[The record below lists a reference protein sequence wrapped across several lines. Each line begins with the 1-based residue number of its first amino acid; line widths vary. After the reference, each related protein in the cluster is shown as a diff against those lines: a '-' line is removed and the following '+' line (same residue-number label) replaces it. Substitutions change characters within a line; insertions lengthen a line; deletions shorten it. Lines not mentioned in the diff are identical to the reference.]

1 MKIQRLYKP
10 YNPHANFLLSPV
22 MNDWLPK
29 NHMIWFLIDLLS
41 EMDLSAFERPLISRR
56 GQPAYPPRLLLTL
69 LLYGYCTGCT
79 SSRKIECKTYED
91 VAFRIAAG
99 NQHPDHD
106 TLCRFRKRN
115 LKAFQS
121 LFTQVL
127 QTACTMQL
135 VSLGTVSL
143 DGTKIKANAS
153 KHKAMSYQR
162 MQTKEQQLEETV
174 RDLLKEAE
182 QTDQEET
189 KRYGKGSNLHTL
201 PEELA
206 YQQKRLE
213 TIRQA
218 RQALEQEALQ
228 EALATTKEQTLHREN
243 ANNEEEKEHEDGN
256 TNAPNKKT
264 QKGSPNNSS
273 EESILTNSPSHPVE
287 QESTEENESIES
299 SSEENTDTQKQ
310 SKEPFHQQ
318 QEEKDEDHNNKTKQD
333 HQDQQD
339 KQESHGKV
347 VESNPSPI
355 VPSPTKQRNFTDPD
369 SRILRDSSH
378 KTFLQGYNTQALVE
392 ESHQIIVATHVTQ
405 EANDKKQV
413 IPMIEEL
420 QKQLHQRPTHLL
432 ADAGYCS
439 EDNLH
444 YLHTQ
449 GIDAYV
455 ATGRMSHNESSSL
468 SMTNTKEKEKEK
480 EETKTPSNQK
490 TKNKNPT
497 KKAKPTPYVQAMKQ
511 KLQTPEGKKT
521 YSRRKGM
528 VEPIFSWIKSIKRM
542 DQFRLRG
549 LEAVQGEW
557 GLIALSHNV
566 DRMYRAGKAKLSQ
579 APWKEQFQMG

>member
-1 MKIQRLYKP
+1 MKIQRLYKS
-10 YNPHANFLLSPV
+10 YNPHTSYLLPPV

-41 EMDLSAFERPLISRR
+41 EMDLTAFERPLLSQR

-99 NQHPDHD
+99 DQHPDHD

-115 LKAFQS
+115 LKAFQQ
-121 LFTQVL
+121 LFTQIL
-127 QTACTMQL
+127 RLAQEMQL

-162 MQTKEQQLEETV
+162 MQTKEEELQETV

-182 QTDQEET
+182 NTDQEET

-218 RQALEQEALQ
+218 KQALEQEALQ
-228 EALATTKEQTLHREN
+228 ESLATTKDQPLHK
-243 ANNEEEKEHEDGN
+243 EKVKQE
-256 TNAPNKKT
+256 T
-264 QKGSPNNSS
+264 QIESMDHSS
-273 EESILTNSPSHPVE
+273 EETTDKQNQNEEHPHQQTEKEPDQQE
-287 QESTEENESIES
+287 QE
-299 SSEENTDTQKQ
+299 DT
-310 SKEPFHQQ
+310 KEDP
-318 QEEKDEDHNNKTKQD
+318 
-333 HQDQQD
+333 
-339 KQESHGKV
+339 QESHGKV
-347 VESNPSPI
+347 VESNPSPS
-355 VPSPTKQRNFTDPD
+355 VPSPKKQRNFTDPD

-378 KTFLQGYNTQALVE
+378 KTFVQGYNAQIVVE
-392 ESHQIIVATHVTQ
+392 EKHQLIVATHVTQ
-405 EANDKKQV
+405 QANDKKQV
-413 IPMIEEL
+413 IPMMEEL
-420 QKQLHQRPTHLL
+420 QNQLHQSPTHFL

-444 YLHTQ
+444 YLQTQ

-455 ATGRMSHNESSSL
+455 ATGRMSHNEIQSASMNASTTTMSSKKR
-468 SMTNTKEKEKEK
+468 TKPRNNTA
-480 EETKTPSNQK
+480 
-490 TKNKNPT
+490 NK
-497 KKAKPTPYVQAMKQ
+497 KGKPTPYVQAMKQ

-528 VEPIFSWIKSIKRM
+528 VESVFGWIKSIKRI

-557 GLIALSHNV
+557 SLIALTHNL
-566 DRMYRAGKAKLSQ
+566 DRLYRAGKTKLSQ
-579 APWKEQFQMG
+579 ASWKEQFQMG

>member
-10 YNPHANFLLSPV
+10 YNPHASFLLSPV

-41 EMDLSAFERPLISRR
+41 EMDLSAFERPILSRR

-99 NQHPDHD
+99 NEHPDHD

-127 QTACTMQL
+127 QTACAMQL

-162 MQTKEQQLEETV
+162 MQTKEEELQETV
-174 RDLLKEAE
+174 RHLLKEAE

-228 EALATTKEQTLHREN
+228 ESLATTKEQNLHKE
-243 ANNEEEKEHEDGN
+243 NEEGDDSDKNE
-256 TNAPNKKT
+256 PNKET

-273 EESILTNSPSHPVE
+273 EKSILTNPPSNPVE
-287 QESTEENESIES
+287 QESTKENESIES
-299 SSEENTDTQKQ
+299 SSEENTETQKQ
-310 SKEPFHQQ
+310 NEEPFHHQ
-318 QEEKDEDHNNKTKQD
+318 QEEEDHNNKTKQD
-333 HQDQQD
+333 HQEQQD
-339 KQESHGKV
+339 NQESHCKAVQTNLQSNSLPV
-347 VESNPSPI
+347 VPP
-355 VPSPTKQRNFTDPD
+355 PTKQRNFTDPD

-378 KTFLQGYNTQALVE
+378 KTFVQGYNAQILVE
-392 ESHQIIVATHVTQ
+392 ESHQMIVANNVTQ
-405 EANDKKQV
+405 QANDKKQV
-413 IPMIEEL
+413 IPMMEEL
-420 QKQLHQRPTHLL
+420 QNQLHQRPTLFL

-444 YLHTQ
+444 YLQTQ

-455 ATGRMSHNESSSL
+455 ATGRIPHNESSSL
-468 SMTNTKEKEKEK
+468 SMTNTNQ
-480 EETKTPSNQK
+480 TKPKSKQK
-490 TKNKNPT
+490 TRNTHHNKKT
-497 KKAKPTPYVQAMKQ
+497 KPTPHVQAMKQ
-511 KLQTPEGKKT
+511 KLQTPEGKRT
-521 YSRRKGM
+521 YGRRKGM
-528 VEPIFSWIKSIKRM
+528 VEPVFGWIKSIKRI

-557 GLIALSHNV
+557 SLIALSHNV
-566 DRMYRAGKAKLSQ
+566 DRMYRVGKALLSQ
-579 APWKEQFQMG
+579 SSWKEQFQMG

>member
-1 MKIQRLYKP
+1 MKIQRLYKS
-10 YNPHANFLLSPV
+10 YNPHTSYLLPPV

-41 EMDLSAFERPLISRR
+41 EMDLSAFERPILSRR

-99 NQHPDHD
+99 DQHPDHD

-115 LKAFQS
+115 LKAFHQ
-121 LFTQVL
+121 LFTQIL
-127 QTACTMQL
+127 CLAQEMQL

-162 MQTKEQQLEETV
+162 MQTKEKELQETV
-174 RDLLKEAE
+174 RALLKEAE
-182 QTDQEET
+182 VTDQEET

-218 RQALEQEALQ
+218 KQALEQEAQQ
-228 EALATTKEQTLHREN
+228 EALANTKEQKLHREN
-243 ANNEEEKEHEDGN
+243 TNHEEEKENGN
-256 TNAPNKKT
+256 TNEPNKET

-273 EESILTNSPSHPVE
+273 EEMKENQKEETPDQQE
-287 QESTEENESIES
+287 QEEPKEE
-299 SSEENTDTQKQ
+299 
-310 SKEPFHQQ
+310 SK
-318 QEEKDEDHNNKTKQD
+318 DL
-333 HQDQQD
+333 
-339 KQESHGKV
+339 QESHGKANLTELQSKSLPV
-347 VESNPSPI
+347 A
-355 VPSPTKQRNFTDPD
+355 PSPTKQRNFTDPD
-369 SRILRDSSH
+369 SRIVRDSSH
-378 KTFLQGYNTQALVE
+378 KTFVQGYNTQALVE
-392 ESHQIIVATHVTQ
+392 ENHQFIVATHVTQ
-405 EANDKKQV
+405 EANDKQQV

-439 EDNLH
+439 EENLH

-455 ATGRMSHNESSSL
+455 ATGRMTHNH
-468 SMTNTKEKEKEK
+468 TKETEKRK
-480 EETKTPSNQK
+480 SKQK
-490 TKNKNPT
+490 TKNTNHT
-497 KKAKPTPYVQAMKQ
+497 KKAKSNPYVQTMKQ
-511 KLQTPEGKKT
+511 KLQTPEGKRT
-521 YSRRKGM
+521 YGRRKGM
-528 VEPIFSWIKSIKRM
+528 VEPIFGWIKSIKRI
-542 DQFRLRG
+542 DQFQLRG
-549 LEAVQGEW
+549 FEAVQGEW
-557 GLIALSHNV
+557 SLIALTHNL
-566 DRMYRAGKAKLSQ
+566 DRLYRVGKTKLSQ
-579 APWKEQFQMG
+579 VSWKEQFQRG

>member
-1 MKIQRLYKP
+1 MKIQRLYKS
-10 YNPHANFLLSPV
+10 YDPHASYLLPPV

-41 EMDLSAFERPLISRR
+41 EMDLTAFERPILSRR

-99 NQHPDHD
+99 DQHPDHD

-115 LKAFQS
+115 LKAFQQ
-121 LFTQVL
+121 LFTQIL
-127 QTACTMQL
+127 CLAQEMQL

-162 MQTKEQQLEETV
+162 MQTKEEELQKTV
-174 RDLLKEAE
+174 RALLKEAE
-182 QTDQEET
+182 TTDQEET

-213 TIRQA
+213 TIQKA
-218 RQALEQEALQ
+218 KQALEAEAQE
-228 EALATTKEQTLHREN
+228 EALATTKDQTLHK
-243 ANNEEEKEHEDGN
+243 EKEKQE
-256 TNAPNKKT
+256 TLT
-264 QKGSPNNSS
+264 
-273 EESILTNSPSHPVE
+273 ESID
-287 QESTEENESIES
+287 S
-299 SSEENTDTQKQ
+299 SSEENTETQNQNEEPCPSHQQKQ
-310 SKEPFHQQ
+310 QVEKEQKK
-318 QEEKDEDHNNKTKQD
+318 EKDQNKETKHDSHEQKD
-333 HQDQQD
+333 N
-339 KQESHGKV
+339 QESHGKV

-355 VPSPTKQRNFTDPD
+355 VPSPKKQRNFTDPD

-392 ESHQIIVATHVTQ
+392 ESHQFIVATHVTQ

-420 QKQLHQRPTHLL
+420 QKQLHQSPDLLL

-439 EDNLH
+439 EDNLL

-455 ATGRMSHNESSSL
+455 ATGRMSHNH
-468 SMTNTKEKEKEK
+468 TKEKE
-480 EETKTPSNQK
+480 EETQSKQK
-490 TKNKNPT
+490 IKNTNHN
-497 KKAKPTPYVQAMKQ
+497 KKAKPTPYIQAMKQ
-511 KLQTPEGKKT
+511 KLQTPEGKLI
-521 YSRRKGM
+521 YGRRKGM
-528 VEPIFSWIKSIKRM
+528 VEPIFGWIKSIKRI

-557 GLIALSHNV
+557 SLIALTHNL
-566 DRMYRAGKAKLSQ
+566 DRMYRAVIAKLSQ
-579 APWKEQFQMG
+579 ASWKEQFQMG

>member
-1 MKIQRLYKP
+1 
-10 YNPHANFLLSPV
+10 

-91 VAFRIAAG
+91 IAFRIAAG

-115 LKAFQS
+115 LKSFQS

-127 QTACTMQL
+127 QTACAMQL

-162 MQTKEQQLEETV
+162 MQSKEEELEETV
-174 RDLLKEAE
+174 QHLLKEAE
-182 QTDQEET
+182 ATDQEET

-218 RQALEQEALQ
+218 RQALEQEAQQ
-228 EALATTKEQTLHREN
+228 EALATPKEQNLHKENEKQETLI
-243 ANNEEEKEHEDGN
+243 
-256 TNAPNKKT
+256 
-264 QKGSPNNSS
+264 
-273 EESILTNSPSHPVE
+273 ESIK
-287 QESTEENESIES
+287 S
-299 SSEENTDTQKQ
+299 SSEENTEIQKQ
-310 SKEPFHQQ
+310 SKDKESCLSHDQQQ
-318 QEEKDEDHNNKTKQD
+318 QEEEKENDETKEISQE
-333 HQDQQD
+333 HLSKGVLQQSSSHPPIEKEPNQP
-339 KQESHGKV
+339 KQNASCTEIQSEVDSK
-347 VESNPSPI
+347 I
-355 VPSPTKQRNFTDPD
+355 LVPSLPVVPPPTKQRNFTDPD
-369 SRILRDSSH
+369 SRIMRDSSH
-378 KTFLQGYNTQALVE
+378 KTFLQGYNTQIMVE
-392 ESHQIIVATHVTQ
+392 ESHQIIVANHVTQ
-405 EANDKKQV
+405 QANDKKQV
-413 IPMIEEL
+413 IPMMEEL
-420 QKQLHQRPTHLL
+420 QKQLHQSPTHFL

-455 ATGRMSHNESSSL
+455 APGRIPHNESSSI
-468 SMTNTKEKEKEK
+468 SMTNTKEKE
-480 EETKTPSNQK
+480 ETKTQSKPK
-490 TKNKNPT
+490 TKNKNPA
-497 KKAKPTPYVQAMKQ
+497 KKTQPTPYVQAMKQ
-511 KLQTPEGKKT
+511 KLQTPEGKRT
-521 YSRRKGM
+521 YGRRKGM
-528 VEPIFSWIKSIKRM
+528 VEPVFGWIKSIKRM

-557 GLIALSHNV
+557 SLIALSHNV
-566 DRMYRAGKAKLSQ
+566 ERMYRVGKAKLSQ
-579 APWKEQFQMG
+579 ASWKEQFQMG